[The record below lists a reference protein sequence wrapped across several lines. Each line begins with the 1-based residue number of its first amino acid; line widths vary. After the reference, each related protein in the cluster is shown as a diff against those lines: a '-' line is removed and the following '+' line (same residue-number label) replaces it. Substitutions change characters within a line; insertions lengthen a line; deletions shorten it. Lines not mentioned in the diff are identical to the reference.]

1 MKKYIY
7 INDSAELQV
16 QLLMGKRV
24 EGVLFTDRNTGRLTF
39 KAYIRQPR
47 VRRRDKLIHRLEHG
61 WVKESKLRLKVF
73 ESIPKELGTTRM
85 LAVMDR
91 EFDEARDAVVDNEI
105 DKRKRQLIVES

>member
-1 MKKYIY
+1 MKTFIK
-7 INDSAELQV
+7 INDSAALQER
-16 QLLMGKRV
+16 LLAGKRV
-24 EGVLFTDRNTGRLTF
+24 EGVLFMDMNTGTVTF
-39 KAYIRQPR
+39 KAYNRQPR

-105 DKRKRQLIVES
+105 DKLEFC